1 MTPRNTTLNVE
12 LLRAGLDAIEAHPS
26 QWDAHAWATRA
37 DTGHETYSLAAR
49 VCLLAGCAIDWARV
63 NEWGNATWLTD
74 RRAIPDAAN
83 ELLGLG
89 LLDAHKLFD
98 VANDIPRTRKIATRL
113 IKRAKAGR

>member
-1 MTPRNTTLNVE
+1 MTPRNTTLNVD

-26 QWDAHAWATRA
+26 QWDTHAWATRTDA
-37 DTGHETYSLAAR
+37 GGETYSLAAR
-49 VCLLAGCAIDWARV
+49 VCLLAGHAIDWARV

-74 RRAIPDAAN
+74 RRSIPDAAR

-89 LLDAHKLFD
+89 LLDAYKLFD
-98 VANDIPRTRKIATRL
+98 VEMDIGRTRKVAARL